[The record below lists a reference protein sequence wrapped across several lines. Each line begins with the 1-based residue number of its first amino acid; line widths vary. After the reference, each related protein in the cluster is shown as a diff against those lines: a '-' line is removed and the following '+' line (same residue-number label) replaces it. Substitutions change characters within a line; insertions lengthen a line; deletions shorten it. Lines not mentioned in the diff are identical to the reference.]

1 MSGARLQSLRGSSP
15 FPSSA
20 AIARPRAAA
29 MVVHLPKLCTV
40 RETANTL
47 RRSDKTVRE
56 YIATGRLEAIRLVQ
70 SNQARVLIPRDSIE
84 RLLARSL
91 GDLSA

>member
-1 MSGARLQSLRGSSP
+1 M
-15 FPSSA
+15 
-20 AIARPRAAA
+20 
-29 MVVHLPKLCTV
+29 MVAHLPRLCTV

-47 RRSDKTVRE
+47 RRSDKTIRE